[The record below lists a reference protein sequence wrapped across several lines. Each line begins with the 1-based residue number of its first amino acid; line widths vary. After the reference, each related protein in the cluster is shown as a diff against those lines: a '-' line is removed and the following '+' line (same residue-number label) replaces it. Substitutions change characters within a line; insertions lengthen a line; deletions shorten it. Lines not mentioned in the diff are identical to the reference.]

1 MLQGVKHNQRFLFS
15 HTPACESGAEPSTTT
30 QTGIGLRLTAA
41 DAVGSS
47 SSIMALTERS
57 ERGKVKTQP

>member
-15 HTPACESGAEPSTTT
+15 HTPACKSGAEPSTTT
-30 QTGIGLRLTAA
+30 QTGTGLRLTAA

-47 SSIMALTERS
+47 SIIALTERS

>member
-15 HTPACESGAEPSTTT
+15 HIPACESGAEPSTTT

-47 SSIMALTERS
+47 SIIALTERS
-57 ERGKVKTQP
+57 ECGKVKTQP